1 MDVMLRVPL
10 MQELFALPVVH
21 IVLISVPT
29 FLKSAVHIFLKKKKK
44 QTKTN
49 PQGSSPWI
57 RNILKINS
65 FLEIGRA
72 HV

>member
-29 FLKSAVHIFLKKKKK
+29 FLKFAVHIFLKKKKK
-44 QTKTN
+44 TN
-49 PQGSSPWI
+49 KNKPTRKQP
-57 RNILKINS
+57 
-65 FLEIGRA
+65 
-72 HV
+72 VD